1 MMRVKKHSANAIRR
15 LPAIGAGALTLAGGV
30 FSAPAALAQSAVQAG
45 QGSGGETATDALLT
59 GMDPTGLMTSAAAVL
74 LALGAVT
81 YALQVSRASRNQ
93 TVRWSKKLASMEAD
107 LEKSESILAAHP
119 GLVLVWNDTYDDI
132 GNGWGSPRVLGG
144 PAALASLLTFADD
157 RAESF
162 LHPASAI
169 LNALGELP
177 LDEDVSPEDVHK
189 LKDKVQ
195 ELRAH
200 GVAFSGS
207 VVTDEGRS
215 IEVDGRV
222 AGDQVTLWLTDPA
235 VRLAEDG
242 GVMGKARDRA
252 SDLHGALNHLDR
264 MPMAAWRRGP
274 DMRLEWV
281 NNAYVEMVEAINMEE
296 VIENQIEIDPAFPK
310 LASRASEEFKRS
322 GRKIIDD
329 FATVNVKGARR
340 VLRII
345 EQPMHAAGGASQCGL
360 AIDVSKLEKAQEDL
374 KRHQIAHRKTLDQMP
389 SAVAVFSATQQLD
402 YYNQAFLDIWK
413 LDDADLRTRPSH
425 GEILDK
431 LHHTGRLPVQS
442 NYNEWKQNQL
452 ALYTEAGLDERS
464 IDGIAPD
471 EIWNMPNGKTMRV
484 VRQRHPLGG
493 VVAIFE
499 DITEN
504 LKLETQYN
512 TQISVQRATLNN
524 LAEGVAVFAADGHL
538 RLYNSSFQSMWKIE
552 PKFLAELPGFTDLT
566 RQFDRLADDAGDLW
580 RQVKARITSFT
591 PEDRAPLDNVEMQ
604 LKDGRS
610 MSLTTAPLPDG
621 ATLVTFLDVTDSR
634 EREKELQERNEWLET
649 ADRIKTKFV
658 NHISYNLRNPLNT
671 IIGFSEMLETEMF
684 GALNDRQKE
693 YAANILSASNHL
705 LDLINDII
713 DLAAIDAGK
722 MDLEIKEMD
731 VGATLKNAATYAAL
745 KAEDS
750 QVQMTLD
757 VASDVGTIM
766 ADEKRVK
773 QVLFNLLANA
783 FTFTEE
789 GGKVTLGAD
798 RDGNTVRIWIK
809 DTGRGVSAD
818 DQAKAFNRFESRGPG
833 AGAGLGLS
841 LVKSFI
847 ELHGGWVR
855 LSSRQGKGTL
865 ITCHLPAAGPDISQ
879 PPLTGDGDEDDTE
892 ADILPRIEAGDGTG
906 NGAPRQTRRRA
917 AAPRKAASG

>member
-1 MMRVKKHSANAIRR
+1 MAAGI
-15 LPAIGAGALTLAGGV
+15 AAGAASGM
-30 FSAPAALAQSAVQAG
+30 FALAMPFGASASV
-45 QGSGGETATDALLT
+45 ALQD
-59 GMDPTGLMTSAAAVL
+59 GDSAAAAISAAIDPAWLTMGGAVL

-81 YALQVSRASRNQ
+81 YALLVSRASNNQ
-93 TVRWSKKLASMEAD
+93 TLTWSRKLASMEAS

-119 GLVLVWNDTYDDI
+119 GLVLVWNDSYDDI
-132 GNGWGSPRVLGG
+132 GSGWGNPRVLGG

-157 RAESF
+157 KADNF
-162 LHPASAI
+162 LNPANAI

-177 LDEDVSPEDVHK
+177 LDEDVSPEDVSK
-189 LKDKVQ
+189 LREKVQ
-195 ELRAH
+195 ELREH

-207 VVTDEGRS
+207 IVTDEGRS

-252 SDLHGALNHLDR
+252 ADLHGALNHLDR

-281 NNAYVEMVEAINMEE
+281 NAAYVEMVEAINMEE
-296 VIENQIEIDPAFPK
+296 VIDSQIEIDPAFRK
-310 LASRASEEFKRS
+310 LAARAGEEFKRS
-322 GRKIIDD
+322 GRRIVDD
-329 FATVNVKGARR
+329 FVPVNIKGVRR
-340 VLRII
+340 VLRIV
-345 EQPMHAAGGASQCGL
+345 EQPMHAAGGAAQCGI
-360 AIDVSKLEKAQEDL
+360 AIDVTKLEKAQQDL
-374 KRHQIAHRKTLDQMP
+374 KRHQSAHRKTLDQMP

-402 YYNQAFLDIWK
+402 YYNQAFLDMWK
-413 LDDADLRTRPSH
+413 LDDAELRTRPSH

-431 LHHTGRLPVQS
+431 LHHTGRLPAHG
-442 NYNEWKQNQL
+442 NYGEWKQEQL
-452 ALYTEAGLDERS
+452 ALYTESGLDERS
-464 IDGIAPD
+464 IDGMAPD
-471 EIWNMPNGKTMRV
+471 ELWNMPNGNTTRV

-493 VVAIFE
+493 VVVIFE
-499 DITEN
+499 DITEK

-538 RLYNSSFQSMWKIE
+538 RLYNSAFQQMWK
-552 PKFLAELPGFTDLT
+552 LDARMLGDLPDFSSLT
-566 RQFDRLADDAGDLW
+566 KQFDRLADGSGDIWKQLKM
-580 RQVKARITSFT
+580 RVTSFA
-591 PEDRAPLDNVEMQ
+591 PEDRTPLDNVEMS
-604 LKDGRS
+604 LKDGRTV
-610 MSLTTAPLPDG
+610 SLTTAPLPDG

-684 GALNDRQKE
+684 GTLNERQKE

-722 MDLEIKEMD
+722 LDLEIKEMD
-731 VGATLKNAATYAAL
+731 VAATLKNAATYAAL

-750 QVQMTLD
+750 QVKLKLD
-757 VASDVGTIM
+757 ISEDVGTIM

-789 GGKVTLGAD
+789 GGRVQLGAD
-798 RDGNTVRIWIK
+798 RDGNTVRIWVR

-865 ITCHLPAAGPDISQ
+865 ITCHLPASGPDISSGDADDDNE
-879 PPLTGDGDEDDTE
+879 PLVFTPGKAKRQIG
-892 ADILPRIEAGDGTG
+892 AGSGEQSASKT
-906 NGAPRQTRRRA
+906 
-917 AAPRKAASG
+917 AASG